1 MTTIILQVIVIL
13 LLPGALLI
21 GKKYIRP
28 IEWMGTIAVC
38 FLLGIIAGNMPFL
51 TLNKP
56 VMKQAAE
63 ISVCLA
69 IPMLFFTCDFR
80 RWLKHARSI
89 FLSFFLACLAVII
102 VTTLFYFILNNK
114 INEAWKVAGMLMGVY
129 TGGTPNMSA
138 IGIALEAE
146 EGVFVLMNSADLLLA
161 GIYYLFLLTLGKK
174 VFGLIL
180 PRFKGFNGNQ
190 SKDQPAENGF
200 NGLPAGEKM
209 INILISFGLSILCF
223 AAAVGVSS
231 LITGKTDGSVIILI
245 LTTLGISFSFIPR
258 IRRLK
263 GNYETG
269 DYLLL
274 VFALAIGSMAD
285 FSQMATLNLYIVM
298 YVGIVVFGSALLHVL
313 SSAFF
318 KLDDD
323 TVIITSVAAI
333 FGPAFVAPVGE
344 RIKNRD
350 LIIPGISLALLANA
364 FGNYLGISAALL
376 LHQVK

>member
-21 GKKYIRP
+21 SKKYVRP

-56 VMKQAAE
+56 VMTQAAE

-102 VTTLFYFILNNK
+102 VTFLFYFVISTR
-114 INEAWKVAGMLMGVY
+114 IEEAWKVAGMLMGVY

-161 GIYYLFLLTLGKK
+161 GMYYLFLLTLGKK

-376 LHQVK
+376 LHHLK

>member
-1 MTTIILQVIVIL
+1 MTTIILQIIAILILPGVIL
-13 LLPGALLI
+13 Y
-21 GKKYIRP
+21 GKKYLHL
-28 IEWMGTIAVC
+28 IEWLGPIAVC
-38 FLLGIIAGNMPFL
+38 FILGMIAGNLPFL
-51 TLNKP
+51 SLNRK
-56 VMKQAAE
+56 VMSQAAE

-69 IPMLFFTCDFR
+69 IPMLFFTCDFK

-114 INEAWKVAGMLMGVY
+114 IDEAWKVAGMLMGVY

-138 IGIALEAE
+138 IGIALDAK

-161 GIYYLFLLTLGKK
+161 GMYYLFLLTLGKK

-200 NGLPAGEKM
+200 YRLPAGEKM

-223 AAAVGVSS
+223 GAALGVSF
-231 LITGKTDGSVIILI
+231 LITGKTDGSIIILI

-285 FSQMATLNLYIVM
+285 FSQMATSNLYIVM

-313 SSAFF
+313 SSALF

-350 LIIPGISLALLANA
+350 MIIPGISLALLANA
-364 FGNYLGISAALL
+364 FGNYLGIGAGWL
-376 LHQVK
+376 LHQIK